1 VGVKA
6 TSASS
11 VLKKAQ
17 KLLEK
22 SGMTLD
28 ELGVKMG
35 YESGTARRAVWQL
48 FHKTPDPRL
57 STLTRLADALGVELR
72 DLL

>member
-1 VGVKA
+1 VKTA
-6 TSASS
+6 TAKA
-11 VLKKAQ
+11 VLARAQ

-22 SGMTLD
+22 SGMTFD

-48 FHKTPDPRL
+48 FNKTPDPRF
-57 STLTRLADALGVELR
+57 STLVRLAGALGVELK

>member
-1 VGVKA
+1 MKPTTA
-6 TSASS
+6 ER
-11 VLKKAQ
+11 VLRKAQ

-28 ELGVKMG
+28 ELGQKMG
-35 YESGTARRAVWQL
+35 YETGTARRAVWQL
-48 FHKTPDPRL
+48 FNKTPDPRL
-57 STLTRLADALGVELR
+57 STLERLAEALGVELK

>member
-1 VGVKA
+1 MKPRAEAVM
-6 TSASS
+6 
-11 VLKKAQ
+11 KKAQ

-35 YESGTARRAVWQL
+35 YETGTARRAVWQL
-48 FHKTPDPRL
+48 FNKTPDPRF
-57 STLTRLADALGVELR
+57 STLVRLAEALGVELK

>member
-1 VGVKA
+1 MKA
-6 TSASS
+6 TAETI
-11 VLKKAQ
+11 LKRAK

-22 SGMTLD
+22 SGMTQD

-35 YESGTARRAVWQL
+35 YETGTARRAVWQL
-48 FHKTPDPRL
+48 FNKTPDPRL
-57 STLTRLADALGVELR
+57 STLNRLAEALGVELK

>member
-1 VGVKA
+1 MKQPTAEAVLAKA
-6 TSASS
+6 R
-11 VLKKAQ
+11 

-22 SGMTLD
+22 SEMTLD
-28 ELGVKMG
+28 ELGQKMG

-48 FHKTPDPRL
+48 LNKTPDPRF
-57 STLTRLADALGVELR
+57 STLTRLADALGVSLK

>member
-1 VGVKA
+1 MKTTTEA
-6 TSASS
+6 
-11 VLKKAQ
+11 VLKKAR
-17 KLLEK
+17 KLFEG

-35 YESGTARRAVWQL
+35 HETGTARRAVWQL
-48 FHKTPDPRL
+48 FNKTPDPRL
-57 STLTRLADALGVELR
+57 STLVRLAEALGVELK

>member
-1 VGVKA
+1 MSTKA
-6 TSASS
+6 ETI
-11 VLKKAQ
+11 LKRAK
-17 KLLEK
+17 KLLDK

-35 YESGTARRAVWQL
+35 YETGTARRAVWQL
-48 FHKTPDPRL
+48 FNKSPDPRL
-57 STLTRLADALGVELR
+57 STLVRLADALGVELK

>member
-1 VGVKA
+1 MKPTA
-6 TSASS
+6 ESI
-11 VLKKAQ
+11 LKKAR

-48 FHKTPDPRL
+48 FNKTPDPRL
-57 STLTRLADALGVELR
+57 STIIRLAEALGVDLREL
-72 DLL
+72 L